1 MMNKDFIKAVLNGS
15 KSLMKLTDVRWCEPP
30 HFDEVSVKNLFP
42 KFEQDDKV
50 MQYMPDSLPK
60 GKFPDR
66 RYFFNVLNTVHYEKT
81 QEMIAH
87 ANK

>member
-1 MMNKDFIKAVLNGS
+1 M
-15 KSLMKLTDVRWCEPP
+15 
-30 HFDEVSVKNLFP
+30 SVKNLFP